1 MEYSV
6 PRWFGLGTEMEHLDR
21 MIPPSCSCLGEKFP
35 MFLLSES
42 QEVAGMRRR
51 KRLPGMFL
59 KDGAV
64 AGSCERV

>member
-1 MEYSV
+1 
-6 PRWFGLGTEMEHLDR
+6 MEHLDR

-51 KRLPGMFL
+51 KQLPGMFL